1 MEKKKDKLTK
11 EFDIQW
17 STVQNEVSQKTRL
30 PKYYEFAQAC
40 LKKESESYRVELEA
54 ETQAEHEKAVEDWKG
69 KIETFNGTP
78 EEFKR
83 SDLFPFFFEESYRS
97 SGLTS
102 KSLGIG

>member
-1 MEKKKDKLTK
+1 MEKNKEKLTK

-17 STVQNEVSQKTRL
+17 SAVQNEVSQKTRL
-30 PKYYEFAQAC
+30 PKYYEFAQAS
-40 LKKESESYRVELEA
+40 LKKESDSYRVELEA

-83 SDLFPFFFEESYRS
+83 SGIVPFF
-97 SGLTS
+97 
-102 KSLGIG
+102 